1 MFQGVNVSFFY
12 ASLPFFLISLKRE
25 VRKMRAEENFL
36 ETTKISKELKEN
48 LMEEEKMN
56 GREPVKGS

>member
-25 VRKMRAEENFL
+25 VRKMRAEEKFL
-36 ETTKISKELKEN
+36 ETTKISKEKEN